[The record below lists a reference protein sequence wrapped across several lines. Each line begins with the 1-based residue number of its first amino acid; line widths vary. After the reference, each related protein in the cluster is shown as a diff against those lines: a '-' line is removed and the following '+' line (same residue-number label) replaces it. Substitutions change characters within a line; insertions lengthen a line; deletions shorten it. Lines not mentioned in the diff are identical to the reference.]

1 LLNPILSRFCEIYVP
16 EPENSISYHQQKLA
30 HIFPQLD
37 AKSDGR
43 RPVDFG
49 RDAGTKCRSSYNNV
63 NNDDDDNIEEDDTCL
78 AKFFSGEERKKSTPL
93 ELMNLATKW
102 CEQGKSALHL
112 IRKLDT
118 RSDDT
123 FPWDREHI
131 NLVVLCFYKIKDDI
145 RHEKMLVFHV
155 LFMIELCS
163 KTDIKNMLKM

>member
-1 LLNPILSRFCEIYVP
+1 M
-16 EPENSISYHQQKLA
+16 K
-30 HIFPQLD
+30 
-37 AKSDGR
+37 
-43 RPVDFG
+43 
-49 RDAGTKCRSSYNNV
+49 T
-63 NNDDDDNIEEDDTCL
+63 
-78 AKFFSGEERKKSTPL
+78 TPL

-118 RSDDT
+118 RS
-123 FPWDREHI
+123 DREHI